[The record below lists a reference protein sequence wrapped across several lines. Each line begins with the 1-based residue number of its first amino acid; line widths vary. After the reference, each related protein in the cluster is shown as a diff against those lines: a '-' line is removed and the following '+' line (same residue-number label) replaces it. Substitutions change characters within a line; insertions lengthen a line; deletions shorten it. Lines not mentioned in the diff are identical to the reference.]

1 MKDENPDF
9 VTLTFVM
16 GVNSKGMDII
26 GNQLIRGGKGQFRI
40 NLSLLKYQNVF
51 LYVLKIS

>member
-26 GNQLIRGGKGQFRI
+26 GKQLIRGGKGQFRM
-40 NLSLLKYQNVF
+40 NLSLLKYQNVC

>member
-26 GNQLIRGGKGQFRI
+26 GKQLIRGGKGQFRM
-40 NLSLLKYQNVF
+40 NLSLLKYQNVC
-51 LYVLKIS
+51 LYIIKFS